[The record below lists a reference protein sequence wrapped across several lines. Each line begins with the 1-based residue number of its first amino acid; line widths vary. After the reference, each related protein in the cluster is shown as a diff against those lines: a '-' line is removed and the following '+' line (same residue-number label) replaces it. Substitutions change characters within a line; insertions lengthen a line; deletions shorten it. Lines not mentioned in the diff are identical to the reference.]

1 MVPYPYV
8 EQWACKMLI
17 NCHSYYSLRYGTI
30 TVKSLVQQGL
40 AAGMQAMAIT
50 DINTS
55 TGVFDF
61 IQECRKYNIKP
72 VVGMEFRRGQE
83 LRYIAL
89 AKNNEGFREINQ
101 WRSQHN
107 IHKTILPDEAP
118 AFNDCFLIYP
128 LGKAPSRLKEHE
140 YVGVRIQELNKLY
153 RHPLLKQE
161 HKLVILHPITFSSPD
176 EYRLHKLLRGVDN
189 NTLLSKLTNKDYCQ
203 PNEYMIAIDDL
214 LGYYE
219 QYPYMAANTYRL
231 LDQCD
236 FEFDFKKPKNKQTYT
251 NSKYSDKLL
260 LESLAKEGMVKRYG
274 HKNKEAERRVLRELE
289 IIDQMNFSAYFLI
302 TWDIIRY
309 SMSRGFYHVGRG
321 SGANS
326 IVSYVLHITDI
337 CPIELNL
344 YFERFLNPSR
354 TSPPDFDID
363 WSWKDRDEILNYIFN
378 RFDTQHTAFT
388 GTIASFKHRSTMR
401 ELGKVLGL
409 PKEELDELS
418 STAPEQHPDNHIVR
432 AIHKYGKMLVK
443 YPNQRSMHACG
454 VYISEKPLYY
464 YSSLDMPPKGFRT
477 VQFDMYIGEEIGF
490 EKLDVLSQRGI
501 GHIND
506 CIKLIKSNRSVE
518 VDIHDLNEVKDNPRC
533 NKLLGAGKTLGC
545 FYIESPAM
553 RGLLRRLKCD
563 SYKVLVAASSVIRP
577 GVAKSGMM
585 REYISRHNNPNDFE
599 YFHPVFEEQ
608 LGETYGIMVYQ
619 EDVIKIAHHF
629 AGLDLADADVL
640 RRAMSGKTR
649 SRKEF
654 DAVRDRFFQNCKKIG
669 YSDELSKEVYRQIE
683 SFAGYSFCKAHSA
696 SYSVESYQSLYLKA
710 FYPLEFMV
718 AVINNFGGF
727 YRTEVYFHELKM
739 EGANIHQPC
748 VNNSQYMTSIQG
760 KEVYVGFIHVEKLD
774 KKTAELI
781 PQERAENGPYTSL
794 ENLIRRI
801 PIGIETVQ
809 LLIYVGAFRFTKL
822 NKGELALEAHMLLGK
837 QVVTE
842 PTLFYASPKK
852 YKLPTLSRDIFED
865 VFDELE
871 LLGFF
876 ISRTPFDL
884 LETRFRGDVMAR
896 DLTKYN
902 GKSVRMLGYLI
913 CRKQVPTVKGLM
925 NFGTWI
931 DFNGDLFDS
940 THFPLCLK
948 QYPFKG
954 SGCYLLKG
962 TVSVD
967 FDFPSVEIEKMAKLP
982 MIPDPRYSDE
992 QVRRIMNMPTSHDN
1006 NPGIPQRAPYP
1017 KKGSVKF

>member
-1 MVPYPYV
+1 
-8 EQWACKMLI
+8 MLL

-30 TVKSLVQQGL
+30 PVASLVQQ
-40 AAGMQAMAIT
+40 AAVAGMQAIALT
-50 DINTS
+50 DINCS

-61 IQECRKYNIKP
+61 IQECRKHQIKP
-72 VVGMEFRRGQE
+72 VIGMEFRRDQV
-83 LRYIAL
+83 LLYIAL
-89 AKNNEGFREINQ
+89 AKSNEGFREMNQ
-101 WRSQHN
+101 WISQHN
-107 IHKTILPDEAP
+107 IHKTILPDSPPPMEH
-118 AFNDCFLIYP
+118 CFIIYP
-128 LGKAPSRLKEHE
+128 LRKAPKQLKEHE
-140 YVGVRIQELNKLY
+140 YVGIRINEINKLY
-153 RHPLLKQE
+153 RHPLQE
-161 HKLVILHPITFSSPD
+161 QRHKLLILHPVTFSNAD
-176 EYRLHKLLRGVDN
+176 EYRLHKLLRGVAN
-189 NTLLSKLTNKDYCQ
+189 NALLSKLTNKDYCQ
-203 PNEYMIAIDDL
+203 NNEYILHIDQL
-214 LGYYE
+214 LAHYS
-219 QYPYMAANTYRL
+219 QYPDMAVNTNQI
-231 LDQCD
+231 LDSCNFD
-236 FEFDFKKPKNKQTYT
+236 FDFKKPKNKQTYT

-260 LESLAKEGMVKRYG
+260 LENLAMEGLAKRYG
-274 HKNKEAERRVLRELE
+274 KHNKVATKRVLRELE

-326 IVSYVLHITDI
+326 IVSYVLQITDI

-363 WSWKDRDEILNYIFN
+363 WSWTDRDEILNYIFN
-378 RFDTQHTAFT
+378 RFDTQHTAFC

-418 STAPEQHPDNHIVR
+418 TNAPEQHPDNHIVHT
-432 AIHKYGKMLVK
+432 IHKYGKMLIK

-464 YSSLDMPPKGFRT
+464 YTALDMPPKGFRT
-477 VQFDMYIGEEIGF
+477 AQFDMYIGEEIGF

-506 CIKLIKSNRSVE
+506 CIKLIKANQNIE
-518 VDIHDLNEVKDNPRC
+518 VDIHDLDEVKDNPKC
-533 NKLLGAGKTLGC
+533 NRLLGEGKTLGC

-553 RGLLRRLKCD
+553 RGLLRRLKCN

-585 REYISRHNNPNDFE
+585 REYISRHNNPE
-599 YFHPVFEEQ
+599 EIKYFHPVFEEQ

-654 DAVRDRFFQNCKKIG
+654 NAVRDRFFENCKKIG
-669 YSDELSKEVYRQIE
+669 YPDELSKEVYRQIE

-710 FYPLEFMV
+710 YYPLEFMV

-739 EGANIHQPC
+739 AGGIIHQPC
-748 VNNSQYMTSIQG
+748 INKSHYMTSIEGQD
-760 KEVYVGFIHVEKLD
+760 VHVGFIHIEKLD
-774 KKTAELI
+774 KKTATLI
-781 PQERAENGPYTSL
+781 PDERSEKGPYKDL
-794 ENLIRRI
+794 EDFVRRI
-801 PIGIETVQ
+801 PIGIETVK
-809 LLIYVGAFRFTKL
+809 LLIYVGAFAFTEKS
-822 NKGELALEAHMLLGK
+822 KGELALEAHMLLGK
-837 QVVTE
+837 EVKQE
-842 PTLFYASPKK
+842 PQLFYSSPKK
-852 YKLPTLSRDIFED
+852 FELPELSRDVFED

-876 ISRTPFDL
+876 ISRSPFEL
-884 LETRFRGDVMAR
+884 LKTKFRGEVMASE
-896 DLTKYN
+896 LTKFD

-931 DFNGDLFDS
+931 DFKGNLFDS

-962 TVSVD
+962 KVSVD
-967 FDFPSVEIEKMAKLP
+967 FDFPSLEIEKMAKLP

-992 QVRRIMNMPTSHDN
+992 QVKRIMNMPTSHDN